1 MYYIYIYFFFKVDTY
16 FFVEIYFLNSE
27 NCFYFFK

>member
-1 MYYIYIYFFFKVDTY
+1 MYYIYIYFFKVDTY